1 MGNRGPGWDNYIA
14 LSYAAEQLFMAAQ
27 LLTSDTV
34 PLEYAVQQTCERY
47 LRGLVQHRDLLP
59 GYVNTWIRECIR
71 DCDKLRARGEMTDR
85 DVQEL
90 AAAITNIFEDV
101 RGVLARLSDS
111 SESGQPNA
119 A

>member
-1 MGNRGPGWDNYIA
+1 MAHRGPGWDNYIA

-34 PLEYAVQQTCERY
+34 PLNYAVQQTCERY
-47 LRGLVQHRDLLP
+47 LGGLVQHRDLLP

-71 DCDKLRARGEMTDR
+71 DCEKFRDQGSMTEQDVR
-85 DVQEL
+85 DL
-90 AAAITNIFEDV
+90 STAITNILDDV
-101 RGVLARLSDS
+101 RGVLARLSEDS
-111 SESGQPNA
+111 EPSA